1 MFGCPEGSC
10 WKGVPAESIV
20 RPRMMCSGSSEGFGP
35 DGCIPRTH
43 WSSPFPA
50 PVPRRER
57 EKRRPLAPPSGPG
70 PPCFLRTCQDV
81 TPHLGFLRSSGWAVA
96 YAELT
101 VKALPLSS
109 PYPLVK
115 PLSMSPDPRQ
125 ETRKTPPPR
134 PSRQSRRRLSPPAR
148 QETRK
153 TPPPR
158 PASQA
163 RPTLLPPDP
172 LSKPY
177 PFSSPGP
184 LLSKFFPVSLLGPI
198 GQALSRPQ
206 DPPPRTRKRRPLA
219 PLRGPSPHRHH
230 LISGRVRS
238 VPGGSRSEDDPCL
251 GLRRLPTGG
260 ACGSSMNTAS
270 VRHSQYPCGGSD
282 RVFLSFRDVYAYP
295 CV

>member
-57 EKRRPLAPPSGPG
+57 EKRRPLASPSGPG

-81 TPHLGFLRSSGWAVA
+81 TPHWGFLRSSGWAVA

-125 ETRKTPPPR
+125 ETRKTPL
-134 PSRQSRRRLSPPAR
+134 PSPASSLTFRYTSDGSGKKREKRR
-148 QETRK
+148 
-153 TPPPR
+153 PPR
-158 PASQA
+158 PASGPA
-163 RPTLLPPDP
+163 HPASSGPTVKALSLLLPRTPTVKVLSRLTPRTHWSSPFPLPDP
-172 LSKPY
+172 PRKRKIKP
-177 PFSSPGP
+177 PRPASRAQPPPPPPDFRTR
-184 LLSKFFPVSLLGPI
+184 PVSPWRI
-198 GQALSRPQ
+198 AF
-206 DPPPRTRKRRPLA
+206 
-219 PLRGPSPHRHH
+219 
-230 LISGRVRS
+230 
-238 VPGGSRSEDDPCL
+238 GG
-251 GLRRLPTGG
+251 
-260 ACGSSMNTAS
+260 
-270 VRHSQYPCGGSD
+270 
-282 RVFLSFRDVYAYP
+282 
-295 CV
+295 

>member
-134 PSRQSRRRLSPPAR
+134 P
-148 QETRK
+148 
-153 TPPPR
+153 
-158 PASQA
+158 ASQA
-163 RPTLLPPDP
+163 QPTLLPPDP

-177 PFSSPGP
+177 PVSSPGTP
-184 LLSKFFPVSLLGPI
+184 LSKFFPVSLLGPI
-198 GQALSRPQ
+198 GQALSRS
-206 DPPPRTRKRRPLA
+206 RIRREREKRRPRA